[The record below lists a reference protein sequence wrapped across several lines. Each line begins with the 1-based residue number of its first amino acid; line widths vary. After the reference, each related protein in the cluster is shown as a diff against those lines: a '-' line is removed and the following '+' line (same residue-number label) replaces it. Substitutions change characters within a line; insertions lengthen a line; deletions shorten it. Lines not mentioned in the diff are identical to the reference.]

1 MEELKAKLCAPCW
14 GSKRATVNGYSTS
27 TLRKAGCEPAWLM
40 VVPRVQMPPSTFHQ
54 GASSGR
60 ASKSTRGFS
69 RRGCGGSGFR
79 VTATSFPTLLSAS
92 AWRKTDW
99 PTRPVAPTSNRSFM
113 ILLPC
118 SNNSLVMENFRL
130 RVFRAV
136 AHRLNFRMAAE
147 ELLLTQSAVTQQIK
161 ALESELDVPLFDR
174 AGGRVSLTPAGAA
187 LLPFAE
193 RLAALS
199 EEAREAVAST
209 AGGSA
214 GRLALGASQTIGQYL
229 LPKLIAG
236 YLQENPKVEISV
248 LGGNTQTIL
257 EALVEHK
264 VQLCLIEGPAMRR
277 DVQVDPFMQ
286 DHMVCVVPAGHEW
299 ADEEIDVKELQQT
312 KLVTR
317 ELGSGSRRIVEQA
330 FEKAGL
336 DLKKLRLVMTFDS
349 TEGLLSAV
357 EAGLGIAFVSRW
369 AVRNQLA
376 LGTLRVA
383 RVRGLNLARMFSLA
397 TVAGPEPAGIARAF
411 HRFVLERAEGLA
423 PRATGRKAPVKS

>member
-1 MEELKAKLCAPCW
+1 
-14 GSKRATVNGYSTS
+14 
-27 TLRKAGCEPAWLM
+27 
-40 VVPRVQMPPSTFHQ
+40 
-54 GASSGR
+54 
-60 ASKSTRGFS
+60 
-69 RRGCGGSGFR
+69 
-79 VTATSFPTLLSAS
+79 
-92 AWRKTDW
+92 
-99 PTRPVAPTSNRSFM
+99 
-113 ILLPC
+113 
-118 SNNSLVMENFRL
+118 
-130 RVFRAV
+130 
-136 AHRLNFRMAAE
+136 
-147 ELLLTQSAVTQQIK
+147 
-161 ALESELDVPLFDR
+161 
-174 AGGRVSLTPAGAA
+174 VSLSPAGVA

-199 EEAREAVAST
+199 EEAREAVAAT

-236 YLQENPKVEISV
+236 YLQENPKAEISV

-277 DVQVDPFMQ
+277 DVQVEPFMQ

-299 ADEEIDVKELQQT
+299 ADEEIDVNELQQA
-312 KLVTR
+312 KLVAR

-336 DLKKLRLVMTFDS
+336 DLKKLRLVMTLDS

-376 LGTLRVA
+376 LGTLKLA
-383 RVRGLNLARMFSLA
+383 RVRGLDLARMFSLA
-397 TVAGPEPAGIARAF
+397 TVAGPEPAGLARSF
-411 HRFVLERAEGLA
+411 HRFVLERAEQLA
-423 PRATGRKAPVKS
+423 PRATGRTAAGGSGEGRSRL

>member
-1 MEELKAKLCAPCW
+1 
-14 GSKRATVNGYSTS
+14 
-27 TLRKAGCEPAWLM
+27 
-40 VVPRVQMPPSTFHQ
+40 
-54 GASSGR
+54 
-60 ASKSTRGFS
+60 
-69 RRGCGGSGFR
+69 
-79 VTATSFPTLLSAS
+79 
-92 AWRKTDW
+92 
-99 PTRPVAPTSNRSFM
+99 
-113 ILLPC
+113 
-118 SNNSLVMENFRL
+118 MENFRL

-136 AHRLNFRMAAE
+136 AHRLNFRIAAE

-174 AGGRVSLTPAGAA
+174 AGGRVSLTPAGVA

-199 EEAREAVAST
+199 EGAREAVAAT

-277 DVQVDPFMQ
+277 DVQVEPFMQ

-299 ADEEIDVKELQQT
+299 ADEEIDVKELQQA

-317 ELGSGSRRIVEQA
+317 ELGSGSRRIIEQA

-349 TEGLLSAV
+349 TEGLLTAV

-376 LGTLRVA
+376 LGTLKLA
-383 RVRGLNLARMFSLA
+383 RVRGLDLARMFSLA
-397 TVAGPEPAGIARAF
+397 TVAGPEPAGLTRSF
-411 HRFVLERAEGLA
+411 HRFVLERAEQLV
-423 PRATGRKAPVKS
+423 PRATGRTASRGGSAESRSRS